1 MNYQIP
7 DDEKESTLSLFWQM
21 LRQIESKTCPDKD
34 PLDALLVTG
43 AYNLLNRIGA
53 TDARPGWEPPKD
65 HHAIN
70 AERAEARALR
80 KAWIKA
86 EDENQNLRKEL
97 EAARANIE
105 RLTLA
110 AK

>member
-7 DDEKESTLSLFWQM
+7 DNEKGN
-21 LRQIESKTCPDKD
+21 PD
-34 PLDALLVTG
+34 
-43 AYNLLNRIGA
+43 Y
-53 TDARPGWEPPKD
+53 
-65 HHAIN
+65 HAIN

-97 EAARANIE
+97 EAAKADIE